1 MTFEAV
7 RRTLLPKDRERLAAA
22 VKRYLMQDKAIL
34 FAYIH
39 GSFAEDRPFR
49 DVDIA
54 IYLDERSLA
63 SEDMH
68 SPLAYELALETGL
81 DAILV
86 GEGCPV
92 TPDVRIL
99 NYAPLSFRY
108 GVIKM
113 GLLLFARDD
122 DLRVDFEVGTLT
134 RYFDFAPFRKRYLQ
148 EVFHLGA

>member
-1 MTFEAV
+1 MTFGAV

-63 SEDMH
+63 SEDVH
-68 SPLAYELALETGL
+68 SPLAYELALETEL
-81 DAILV
+81 DAIY
-86 GEGCPV
+86 PV

-99 NYAPLSFRY
+99 NHAPLSFRY

-122 DLRVDFEVGTLT
+122 DLRVDFEVAALT